1 MEKQT
6 YSIDNIANQILKQ
19 GLIVFENLSRLYI
32 FERPLVSPCVI
43 ILLNHQ
49 GWLKTVFDMKSKT
62 FYPHDL
68 VIISPEHII
77 KVQES
82 SNDYL
87 TSLLVISPQFLKKL
101 SNYHP
106 NSYDHIEYHYDSAFH
121 LNDEQYDSIRYYFR
135 MLHAISQVNHSDRE
149 DLLAR
154 QMDVGAKL
162 IEIYL
167 QENGFM
173 ETQEADANQQLFYRF
188 QNAVAKHFRESREV
202 QFYANLL
209 CLSPKYFGSVIKQ
222 QTGITAVEWISRY
235 VIIQAKSWL
244 RYRHDLS
251 IQQVS
256 YELGFSDP
264 AAFARYFKAN
274 TGLTPKEFREQ
285 RE

>member
-1 MEKQT
+1 
-6 YSIDNIANQILKQ
+6 
-19 GLIVFENLSRLYI
+19 
-32 FERPLVSPCVI
+32 
-43 ILLNHQ
+43 
-49 GWLKTVFDMKSKT
+49 
-62 FYPHDL
+62 
-68 VIISPEHII
+68 
-77 KVQES
+77 
-82 SNDYL
+82 
-87 TSLLVISPQFLKKL
+87 
-101 SNYHP
+101 
-106 NSYDHIEYHYDSAFH
+106 
-121 LNDEQYDSIRYYFR
+121 
-135 MLHAISQVNHSDRE
+135 
-149 DLLAR
+149 
-154 QMDVGAKL
+154 
-162 IEIYL
+162 
-167 QENGFM
+167 M

>member
-1 MEKQT
+1 MEKRT
-6 YSIDNIANQILKQ
+6 YSIDNIADQILKQ
-19 GLIVFENLSRLYI
+19 GLIVFENLSQLYI
-32 FERPLVSPCVI
+32 LEKPLASPCVV
-43 ILLNHQ
+43 ILLNQQ
-49 GWLKTVFDMKSKT
+49 GWLKTVFDMKCKT

-106 NSYDHIEYHYDSAFH
+106 NSHDHIEYHYDSAFH
-121 LNDEQYDSIRYYFR
+121 LNDEQYDSILCYFR
-135 MLHAISQVNHSDRE
+135 MLHAISQVNHPDKD

-154 QMDVGAKL
+154 QMDIGAKL
-162 IEIYL
+162 IEIFL
-167 QENGFM
+167 LANGFM
-173 ETQEADANQQLFYRF
+173 ATQKANDDQQLYYRF
-188 QNAVAKHFRESREV
+188 QNAVVKHFRESRKV

-222 QTGITAVEWISRY
+222 QTGISANEWISRY

-244 RYRHDLS
+244 RFRQDLS
-251 IQQVS
+251 IQQIS
-256 YELGFSDP
+256 YQLGFQDP
-264 AAFARYFKAN
+264 AAFTRYFKAN

>member
-1 MEKQT
+1 MEKQK
-6 YSIDNIANQILKQ
+6 YSIDNIADQILKQ
-19 GLIVFENLSRLYI
+19 GLIVFEDLSRLYI
-32 FERPLVSPCVI
+32 FEKPLASPCVV

-121 LNDEQYDSIRYYFR
+121 LNDEQYDSILYYFR

-235 VIIQAKSWL
+235 VIIQAKSLL
-244 RYRHDLS
+244 RHNKHLN
-251 IQQVS
+251 IQQIS
-256 YELGFSDP
+256 YQLGFADP
-264 AAFARYFKAN
+264 AAFTRYFKAN
-274 TGLTPKEFREQ
+274 TGLSPKEYRTTN
-285 RE
+285 

>member
-6 YSIDNIANQILKQ
+6 YSIDNIADQILKQ

-32 FERPLVSPCVI
+32 FEKPLASPCVV

-49 GWLKTVFDMKSKT
+49 GWLKAVFDMKSKT

-82 SNDYL
+82 SDDYL

-106 NSYDHIEYHYDSAFH
+106 NPHNHIEYHYDSAFH
-121 LNDEQYDSIRYYFR
+121 LNDEQYNSIIYYFR
-135 MLHAISQVNHSDRE
+135 MLHAISQVDHPDRE
-149 DLLAR
+149 DLLAQ

-173 ETQEADANQQLFYRF
+173 ATQEADANQQLLYRF
-188 QNAVAKHFRESREV
+188 QNAIAQHFRESREV

-222 QTGITAVEWISRY
+222 LTGITAIEWISRY

-244 RYRHDLS
+244 RYRHDFS

-256 YELGFSDP
+256 YELGFPDP